1 MIRNIIFD
9 VGKVLVSYE
18 PEEMMRKLGY
28 TEEQIRIVNAAMF
41 CNPLWDEADRGLRSC
56 EEYHEAFLNQNP
68 EHKDIIQKA
77 YEHIGDCIEL
87 LPHAMDW
94 ILEMKERG
102 YHVYILSNYS
112 EYTFEVTKEKLAFL
126 PLMDGIVFSYKT
138 KMGKP
143 DEGIYKKL
151 ISEFF
156 LEEEESVFIDDRREN
171 VESARRIGIE
181 SILFND
187 YNQAKKELDYLLR

>member
-28 TEEQIRIVNAAMF
+28 TEEQTRIVNAAMF

-126 PLMDGIVFSYKT
+126 SLMDGIVFSYKA

-187 YNQAKKELDYLLR
+187 YNQAQKELDYLLR

>member
-28 TEEQIRIVNAAMF
+28 TEEQIRIVNEAMF

-143 DEGIYKKL
+143 DEGINKKL

>member
-28 TEEQIRIVNAAMF
+28 TEEQIRIVNEAMF

>member
-28 TEEQIRIVNAAMF
+28 TEEQIQIVNAAMF

-94 ILEMKERG
+94 ILEMKQRG

-126 PLMDGIVFSYKT
+126 SLMDGILFSYKT

-151 ISEFF
+151 ISEYF
-156 LEEEESVFIDDRREN
+156 LEEEESVFIDDRKEN

-187 YNQAKKELDYLLR
+187 YNQAQKELDYLLR